1 MDVSRKWKGFVFIVK
16 KGTSR
21 FHSVDC
27 LIAGGKASWSEI
39 GFEASAWHMGSSTDG
54 LNQQGAQMGWED
66 EGGTVCEEEHM
77 VLGRPET
84 HPLF

>member
-1 MDVSRKWKGFVFIVK
+1 MERICLHCKERYQQVSL
-16 KGTSR
+16 SR
-21 FHSVDC
+21 LSLLQV
-27 LIAGGKASWSEI
+27 ARQVWSEI